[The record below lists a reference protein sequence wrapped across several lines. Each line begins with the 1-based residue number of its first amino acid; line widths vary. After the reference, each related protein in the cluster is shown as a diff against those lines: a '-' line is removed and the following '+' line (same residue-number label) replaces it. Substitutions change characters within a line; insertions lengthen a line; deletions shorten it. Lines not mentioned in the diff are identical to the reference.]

1 MLYIVKL
8 RKQWKDGKSYSLRIF
23 CLGPTRKKLSFWHKS
38 FICQLHISQNTPC
51 LPPELLV
58 FYSSWVF
65 ECSKGKLKTIL
76 MQNFG
81 GANKV
86 YYGRYAHG
94 ELTTLVWSRWLD
106 NGLVLFCVLT
116 DVDFYS
122 IHKNANKKN
131 FGQYPAI
138 LTSWLVSKAQFKH
151 WNFYVLNLI
160 LIIIQV
166 NHSCL
171 TVDSDVLRCT
181 MVYMYIA
188 YHGKYIVVIMH

>member
-23 CLGPTRKKLSFWHKS
+23 CLGPTRKKLSFWHES
-38 FICQLHISQNTPC
+38 FICHLHIPQNTPC

-65 ECSKGKLKTIL
+65 KWSKGKLKTIL

-81 GANKV
+81 GQTRCIMGGMHTVNWRRWFDQDGWIMALFFFVFLLTLTFIWSIKMQIKRTLANIQPSWP
-86 YYGRYAHG
+86 HD
-94 ELTTLVWSRWLD
+94 WSVR
-106 NGLVLFCVLT
+106 
-116 DVDFYS
+116 
-122 IHKNANKKN
+122 
-131 FGQYPAI
+131 P
-138 LTSWLVSKAQFKH
+138 SWK
-151 WNFYVLNLI
+151 I
-160 LIIIQV
+160 IIIQV
-166 NHSCL
+166 NHSCS

-188 YHGKYIVVIMH
+188 CHGKYIVVIMH